1 MNKFFLGFQQARVV
15 AGLST
20 SCKLANFTNKKNVG
34 LLIYTCDDVQ
44 YIYSKVS
51 LFIIFLLKDGPPKIK
66 RDYMMSKKTF
76 SIVKKWAHELEKR
89 RRFHKSLIFHD
100 R

>member
-1 MNKFFLGFQQARVV
+1 MGHQKNQK
-15 AGLST
+15 GLYDV
-20 SCKLANFTNKKNVG
+20 KKN
-34 LLIYTCDDVQ
+34 
-44 YIYSKVS
+44 
-51 LFIIFLLKDGPPKIK
+51 KI
-66 RDYMMSKKTF
+66 